1 MKPCNTQKHNLD
13 RALLGSSYLL
23 YMCAVCVYMHVPGSQ
38 APRLQNVNT
47 EGVESLVFFCNVKSA
62 KGRERVARETLI
74 VRGRTQRLRTGK
86 RVKVAGYLLHV
97 SCYWGAN
104 IINPKRSTHGWLNN
118 LENVAFQFQKLWS
131 YFDYIMVM

>member
-1 MKPCNTQKHNLD
+1 
-13 RALLGSSYLL
+13 
-23 YMCAVCVYMHVPGSQ
+23 MHVPGSQ

-104 IINPKRSTHGWLNN
+104 IINPKR
-118 LENVAFQFQKLWS
+118 
-131 YFDYIMVM
+131 